1 MLLDEPFSAL
11 DAQTKML
18 LQRSFGDT
26 IAATGTTTLLITHD
40 LTEAVAMADR
50 IIVLS
55 ERPGRVVEELK
66 IDIPGRNNPIARR
79 AHPRAGQYI
88 AHLFDLMRLEER
100 TA

>member
-40 LTEAVAMADR
+40 LTEAVAM
-50 IIVLS
+50 L
-55 ERPGRVVEELK
+55 
-66 IDIPGRNNPIARR
+66 IALLCYRSG
-79 AHPRAGQYI
+79 RAGWWKNSRSTSPAAI
-88 AHLFDLMRLEER
+88 TPLPGALIRGPANISRICL
-100 TA
+100 T